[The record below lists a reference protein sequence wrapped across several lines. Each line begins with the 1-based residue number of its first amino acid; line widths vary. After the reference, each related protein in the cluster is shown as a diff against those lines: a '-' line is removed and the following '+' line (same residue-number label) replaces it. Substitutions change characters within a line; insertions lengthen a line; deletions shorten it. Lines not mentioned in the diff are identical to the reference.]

1 MEQRMSAWE
10 TRRQFGKVLKEVT
23 RNNTSVVVELHGDA
37 VAVVVPFEDYLRMK
51 RQKATFYDQIRQISE
66 RVNMTEEE
74 AAPIIAQ
81 AMRETGR
88 LPE

>member
-10 TRRQFGKVLKEVT
+10 ARRQFGKVLKEIT
-23 RNNTSVVVELHGDA
+23 RNNTSVVVELHGDP

-51 RQKATFYDQIRQISE
+51 REKASFYDQIRQISE
-66 RVNMTEEE
+66 RVNLSEAE
-74 AAPIIAQ
+74 AAPIIAE
-81 AMRETGR
+81 AMRATGR